1 MIQNVLSKQSHIK
14 LHQFLGTCTVI
25 PLHSCLEFQEL
36 LVLSIL
42 RAGWGSFSSKWQR
55 HSRTVFYLGT
65 AALIFIL
72 RSPIKKLQAIP
83 CRLSGEKKS
92 TRTMSGYHELLS
104 YTAETV
110 HYLSFVHFV
119 FKPQFQT
126 IEGSSAP
133 STSVNSIISGPTPP
147 QPHLFLL

>member
-1 MIQNVLSKQSHIK
+1 MIQNVLSKQSRIK

-42 RAGWGSFSSKWQR
+42 QAGWGSFSSKWQR

-83 CRLSGEKKS
+83 CRLSGEKKAQGLCQG
-92 TRTMSGYHELLS
+92 TMSCCPIQLKQFTILVLYIS
-104 YTAETV
+104 Y
-110 HYLSFVHFV
+110 LNL
-119 FKPQFQT
+119 
-126 IEGSSAP
+126 
-133 STSVNSIISGPTPP
+133 NSKR
-147 QPHLFLL
+147 